1 MNKSPSSSIPAS
13 SPPNARLLTAP
24 ALAPASALA
33 PVPSRPAAGTVA
45 AAPTTPQDSLVYA
58 VRHYVHFDNLAETLN
73 KQVSN
78 VRNLR
83 AKFENEILTTLEA
96 QGIKNAV
103 LQISGAT
110 LQRQTRYQSTNLS
123 WSFLEEQLNE
133 YYKSKGKPNETA
145 GILEFIQSH
154 RGGKAVDYLKKT
166 GTTTGAPGS
175 K

>member
-1 MNKSPSSSIPAS
+1 MSKLPNPSTAAAGLA
-13 SPPNARLLTAP
+13 ARPTTAAITAP
-24 ALAPASALA
+24 
-33 PVPSRPAAGTVA
+33 VA
-45 AAPTTPQDSLVYA
+45 AAPAPATAQESLVYA

-78 VRNLR
+78 VRNMR
-83 AKFENEILTTLEA
+83 AKFENEILTTLET
-96 QGIKNAV
+96 QGMKNAV

-123 WSFLEEQLNE
+123 WSFLEEQLHE
-133 YYKSKGKPNETA
+133 YYKSKGKPDETA

-154 RGGKAVDYLKKT
+154 RGGKAIDYLKKT
-166 GTTTGAPGS
+166 LTAQTTTTAG